1 MLTERAILDALA
13 RDRVLIGAK
22 SVLHK
27 YSSCSLA
34 WSDLRNMTCFHHG
47 SFHLTS
53 KTAKAQKPR
62 QKHLDGDSPKTC
74 GHGFDLHCGHG
85 GLCAVYH
92 RHIDDGSNK

>member
-47 SFHLTS
+47 SDPS
-53 KTAKAQKPR
+53 KTEPR

>member
-47 SFHLTS
+47 SDPS
-53 KTAKAQKPR
+53 KTAKAEAETFGWRFSKN
-62 QKHLDGDSPKTC
+62 LWSW
-74 GHGFDLHCGHG
+74 L
-85 GLCAVYH
+85 
-92 RHIDDGSNK
+92 